1 MDEKKDNP
9 ESPGVVCDNNFAA
22 KSDTSPGRSFHAGGS
37 TFFYW
42 NCFLG
47 AGPRELTCHGYD
59 LLLALQLVSE
69 HTSTRMFRRR
79 ESSLFIL
86 LLVICILRFHIS
98 TLPVSFNIFET
109 C

>member
-22 KSDTSPGRSFHAGGS
+22 ESDTSPGRLFHAGGS
-37 TFFYW
+37 TFLLRGNIFQPLEL
-42 NCFLG
+42 FLG

-69 HTSTRMFRRR
+69 LHSEHTSTRMFRRR
-79 ESSLFIL
+79 ESSFVACL
-86 LLVICILRFHIS
+86 C
-98 TLPVSFNIFET
+98 SFS
-109 C
+109 CL